1 MGWQMTTQIIPQFC
15 ESVDRHEGDV
25 IRTEAGS
32 LQEVLEDLLA
42 APAVAT
48 PTPFDELAL
57 TEMDVT
63 TDPTPRE
70 VKDAAMGITTGEL
83 GIADYGSV
91 VLSSTD
97 DGTELISLY
106 PDHHVAILDASDLVA
121 DMPAAFEELDAAV
134 RAGRDDLVIATGP
147 SATADMGTLVYG
159 AHGPRDVTVVLV
171 EDR

>member
-1 MGWQMTTQIIPQFC
+1 MTTQIIPQFC

-25 IRTEAGS
+25 IRTNRGS
-32 LQEVLEDLLA
+32 LQEVVESLLVT
-42 APAVAT
+42 PAVAT
-48 PTPFDELAL
+48 PVAFDELDVAG
-57 TEMDVT
+57 MDIT
-63 TDPTPRE
+63 TNPTSRE
-70 VKDAAMGITTGEL
+70 VKEAAMGITTGEL

-106 PDHHVAILDASDLVA
+106 PDHHVAILEASDLVA
-121 DMPAAFEELDAAV
+121 DMPAAFDELEEAV

-159 AHGPRDVTVVLV
+159 AHGPRAVTVVLV